1 MKKSGVLTLLLALL
15 LTGCSLL
22 PLSAEEQSYKDNCQ
36 IVYDN
41 YQDYKALQNKFYNAK
56 YDEPDYEW
64 QTWPTGYAIT
74 NAGNSSRAVVDAAIK
89 KQFPWLKTL
98 VDSYLQGLSRKD
110 FMKEESA
117 DLRDGTLEYL
127 AIEAFFTQMSEG
139 SSFTLTKK
147 ILKLDNPSWKN
158 ISEPGI
164 NEVFQQFSPSD
175 RFKDCDAAL
184 GLDEELSMAGN
195 WDEFNL
201 TGDTGVHLQSV
212 LDVYIELWGCK
223 RYGAG
228 FVDVSYG
235 NDGLRKCAGK
245 DFRDTYTYTPS
256 TELTDEERE
265 ILAEREATTQ
275 REAESPSL
283 NTSITPLQLC
293 GSLGA
298 VVQTENYGEL
308 TCKFV
313 WVNRVRALVWM
324 RS

>member
-147 ILKLDNPSWKN
+147 ILKLTPS
-158 ISEPGI
+158 
-164 NEVFQQFSPSD
+164 
-175 RFKDCDAAL
+175 
-184 GLDEELSMAGN
+184 
-195 WDEFNL
+195 L
-201 TGDTGVHLQSV
+201 TGGVFCFILFSYILVCSIHIYQI
-212 LDVYIELWGCK
+212 LD
-223 RYGAG
+223 R
-228 FVDVSYG
+228 
-235 NDGLRKCAGK
+235 R
-245 DFRDTYTYTPS
+245 
-256 TELTDEERE
+256 
-265 ILAEREATTQ
+265 
-275 REAESPSL
+275 L
-283 NTSITPLQLC
+283 NIPIQ
-293 GSLGA
+293 
-298 VVQTENYGEL
+298 N
-308 TCKFV
+308 
-313 WVNRVRALVWM
+313 
-324 RS
+324 